1 MTSEQPVSAV
11 ARYRIG
17 IVEDHES
24 QVFGVKAILADTPD
38 LVLVAHGGTV
48 AELLSVTNE
57 LDLVVLDLRLADGS
71 TPKSNVDQLR
81 RAGLEVLVV
90 TSAEEP
96 YLVQSAAQAGV
107 LGVVRKSVRADDLA
121 TAIRAAARGQQV
133 TTMDWAAAIDLD
145 DAFVVKLSPRQREV
159 LSLYAMGESAAR
171 VASQTGLATDT
182 VNLYLSRIRQKYA
195 EAGHPA
201 HTKADLVRHAIATG
215 VAPSPK
221 GLWRRKR

>member
-1 MTSEQPVSAV
+1 MERSHRPSGVL
-11 ARYRIG
+11 RIG

-24 QVFGVKAILADTPD
+24 QVYGVKAILAETDD
-38 LVLVAHGGTV
+38 LVLVANGATV
-48 AELLSVTNE
+48 AELLAITSD

-71 TPKSNVDQLR
+71 TPKSNVEQLR
-81 RAGLEVLVV
+81 AAGLEALVV

-96 YLVQSAAQAGV
+96 YLVQSAAQAAV
-107 LGVVRKSVRADDLA
+107 LGVVRKSARAEELV
-121 TAIRAAARGQQV
+121 TAIRAAAQGQQV

-145 DAFVVKLSPRQREV
+145 DTFVVKLSPRQQQV

-171 VASQTGLATDT
+171 VASQTGLAADT

-201 HTKADLVRHAIATG
+201 PTKADLVRHAIATG
-215 VAPSPK
+215 VAPTPR
-221 GLWRRKR
+221 GLWRKKK